1 MDRPGGAERRHHGNR
16 GSILT
21 MGTRRYPSQTIA
33 REKRVFRD
41 TISGVKMRLH
51 PRRFLAFLC
60 LAAILLAALSPVTPA
75 LLFAL
80 LIPVWFFCA
89 TVISFLLVVA
99 AVIRAK
105 PLFVLL
111 PSFSPRPP
119 PIR

>member
-1 MDRPGGAERRHHGNR
+1 M
-16 GSILT
+16 
-21 MGTRRYPSQTIA
+21 
-33 REKRVFRD
+33 FRD

-60 LAAILLAALSPVTPA
+60 LAAILLSALSSATPA
-75 LLFAL
+75 LLFAF
-80 LIPVWFFCA
+80 LIPVWFFFA
-89 TVISFLLVVA
+89 TVISFLLAVA
-99 AVIRAK
+99 AEIYAK

>member
-1 MDRPGGAERRHHGNR
+1 MDRPGGAERRHHDSR

-21 MGTRRYPSQTIA
+21 MGTRCFLSQTFA
-33 REKRVFRD
+33 REKRVLRD

-60 LAAILLAALSPVTPA
+60 LAAILVAALSSVTPA
-75 LLFAL
+75 LLFAF

-89 TVISFLLVVA
+89 TVISFLLAIA

>member
-1 MDRPGGAERRHHGNR
+1 M
-16 GSILT
+16 L
-21 MGTRRYPSQTIA
+21 Q
-33 REKRVFRD
+33 
-41 TISGVKMRLH
+41 H

-75 LLFAL
+75 LLFAF

-89 TVISFLLVVA
+89 TVISVLLAVA

-105 PLFVLL
+105 PLFALL

>member
-1 MDRPGGAERRHHGNR
+1 MDRPGGAERRHHDNR

-21 MGTRRYPSQTIA
+21 MGTRRYPQTIA

-41 TISGVKMRLH
+41 TISGVKMRLQ

-89 TVISFLLVVA
+89 TVISFLLAVA

-105 PLFVLL
+105 PLFALL

>member
-1 MDRPGGAERRHHGNR
+1 M
-16 GSILT
+16 
-21 MGTRRYPSQTIA
+21 
-33 REKRVFRD
+33 FRD

-60 LAAILLAALSPVTPA
+60 LGAILLAALGPVTPA
-75 LLFAL
+75 LLFAF

-89 TVISFLLVVA
+89 TVISFLLAIA

>member
-1 MDRPGGAERRHHGNR
+1 M
-16 GSILT
+16 
-21 MGTRRYPSQTIA
+21 
-33 REKRVFRD
+33 FRD

-60 LAAILLAALSPVTPA
+60 LAAILLAALSSVTPV
-75 LLFAL
+75 LLFAF

-89 TVISFLLVVA
+89 TVISFLLAVA
-99 AVIRAK
+99 AVIRPK
-105 PLFVLL
+105 PLFALL

>member
-1 MDRPGGAERRHHGNR
+1 M
-16 GSILT
+16 
-21 MGTRRYPSQTIA
+21 
-33 REKRVFRD
+33 FRD

-60 LAAILLAALSPVTPA
+60 LGAILLAALGPVTPA
-75 LLFAL
+75 LLFAF

-89 TVISFLLVVA
+89 TVISFLLAVA